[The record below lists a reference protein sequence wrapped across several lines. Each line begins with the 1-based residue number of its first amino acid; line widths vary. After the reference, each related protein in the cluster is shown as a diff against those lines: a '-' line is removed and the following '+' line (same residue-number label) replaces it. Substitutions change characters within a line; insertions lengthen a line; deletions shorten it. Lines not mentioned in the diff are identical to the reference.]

1 MLVLEMKD
9 CTQITLLLEL
19 DFALKRKILK
29 MVYIPIKEMEMT
41 MHPPL
46 VIVLSAVLLIVFK
59 WV

>member
-1 MLVLEMKD
+1 MRYLKLVLF
-9 CTQITLLLEL
+9 LGN
-19 DFALKRKILK
+19 
-29 MVYIPIKEMEMT
+29 IPIKAMEMT